1 MNCSNLTNYNCKLK
15 SFEMKSPHN
24 IFLSHNLFDFTLR
37 FLQRFNYYPTAAL
50 IIKLSVSDVDRHG
63 TLFIVTRV

>member
-1 MNCSNLTNYNCKLK
+1 
-15 SFEMKSPHN
+15 MKSPHN
-24 IFLSHNLFDFTLR
+24 IFLSHNNLFDFTLR
-37 FLQRFNYYPTAAL
+37 FLQRVNYYPTAAL